1 MTFLE
6 NKNRNCLL
14 LKTLENVTLSPK
26 INIITFFFMCSS
38 LQIFFE
44 CVSLCFF
51 LLIYYSDHKGCH
63 WALKD
68 HWFFDKAQLV
78 PCEVPSNS
86 YHRTVITLDF
96 SSRRSSRFLYF
107 CFLFSSYGSR
117 NNITQAHKYV
127 SVFFFFYK

>member
-6 NKNRNCLL
+6 NENRNCLF
-14 LKTLENVTLSPK
+14 LKTLENVTLSRK
-26 INIITFFFMCSS
+26 INVIKFFYVFFSTNIFQMS
-38 LQIFFE
+38 LA
-44 CVSLCFF
+44 LFF

-78 PCEVPSNS
+78 PREVPSNS

-96 SSRRSSRFLYF
+96 SWRRSSRFQYF
-107 CFLFSSYGSR
+107 WFLFSCYGSR
-117 NNITQAHKYV
+117 NNITQAHKHV
-127 SVFFFFYK
+127 SVFFFFDK